1 MDDAQT
7 EIYHQQ
13 HTNRK
18 TNLHIHYHQ
27 ITTKYELSKKTKK
40 C

>member
-7 EIYHQQ
+7 EIYHH
-13 HTNRK
+13 HTIRK
-18 TNLHIHYHQ
+18 INLHIHYHQ